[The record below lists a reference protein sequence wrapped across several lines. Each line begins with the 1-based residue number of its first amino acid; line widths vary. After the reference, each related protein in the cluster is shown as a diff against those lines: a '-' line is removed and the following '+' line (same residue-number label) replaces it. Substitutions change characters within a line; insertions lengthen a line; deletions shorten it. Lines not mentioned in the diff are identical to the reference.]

1 MDVSS
6 ISRSQWCLLL
16 VVAGLVG
23 LSWLGTLDTIS
34 GDYVG
39 ASLLD
44 AGIIYGTARG
54 INALVSALQGTE
66 LDLWLVTFS
75 VGELLDP
82 VNDMIERF
90 SGVMT
95 IAITSLVIQQLLLV
109 IVSDATFSAVLT
121 LLAVAVITALLVNK
135 TNSYK
140 IFLKVFLVVALLR
153 FSLSL
158 VVIANLWVDQAFLP
172 GSDAAEFR
180 VMQDF
185 EADLH
190 GVDRMIRG
198 AGNRSEI
205 GGQFNRLQDKFSRFV
220 DSSLHLM
227 GALLLKSVI
236 VPVLFL
242 WGVVAAGRGLFR
254 LVPEL

>member
-1 MDVSS
+1 
-6 ISRSQWCLLL
+6 
-16 VVAGLVG
+16 
-23 LSWLGTLDTIS
+23 
-34 GDYVG
+34 
-39 ASLLD
+39 
-44 AGIIYGTARG
+44 
-54 INALVSALQGTE
+54 
-66 LDLWLVTFS
+66 
-75 VGELLDP
+75 
-82 VNDMIERF
+82 
-90 SGVMT
+90 MT

-121 LLAVAVITALLVNK
+121 LLAVALITAYLLNK

-140 IFLKVFLVVALLR
+140 VFLKVFLVVALLR

-158 VVIANLWVDQAFLP
+158 VVIANLWVDHAFLP
-172 GSDAAEFR
+172 DSETAEFR

-185 EADLH
+185 EADLN
-190 GVDRMIRG
+190 GVDKMIRG
-198 AGNRSEI
+198 EGNRSEI
-205 GGQFNRLQDKFSRFV
+205 AGQFSRLQDKFSRFV

-254 LVPEL
+254 VVPEL

>member
-1 MDVSS
+1 MGVSS
-6 ISRSQWCLLL
+6 IGRSQWCLLAVL
-16 VVAGLVG
+16 AGLVG

-75 VGELLDP
+75 IGELLDP
-82 VNDMIERF
+82 VNDVIERF

-109 IVSDATFSAVLT
+109 IVSDATFSTALT
-121 LLAVAVITALLVNK
+121 LLAVAVITALLINK
-135 TNSYK
+135 TNSYRV
-140 IFLKVFLVVALLR
+140 FLKAFLIVALLR

-158 VVIANLWVDQAFLP
+158 VVVANLWVDRAFLP
-172 GSDAAEFR
+172 DSNTAEFR

-185 EADLH
+185 HSELE
-190 GVDRMIRG
+190 GVDQMVRG
-198 AGNRSEI
+198 ERDLSAI
-205 GGQFNRLQDKFSRFV
+205 AGQFARIQQKFDRFV
-220 DSSLHLM
+220 DNSLHLM

-242 WGVVAAGRGLFR
+242 WGVLLAGRALFR
-254 LVPEL
+254 VVADI